1 MHLIITLCKWFLLF
15 TNLVSAVV
23 ELSDSWMQTV
33 HFAYMR
39 YTAANSVWRWHH
51 IRYRIRLGAWTWI
64 YANLFP
70 LIFLLIHLMYA
81 CNYFLYLFVVCY
93 ANLTLTDLEFDLFVY
108 SCVLRMEMHFQH
120 WSNWQHFP
128 SPWDV
133 NIFVSQRWLF
143 LESNIIYMKSKLDDH
158 CGCWQSLEKFCWHRL
173 CMFILH
179 TLLCIMWTKLNE
191 QRLLNAFCMGAYS
204 GRGSMKM
211 SS

>member
-1 MHLIITLCKWFLLF
+1 MVFVIYQSCISCSRVEWQLNANGSLCVHAIYCGEFGMKMAPHTLSHSFG
-15 TNLVSAVV
+15 
-23 ELSDSWMQTV
+23 
-33 HFAYMR
+33 R
-39 YTAANSVWRWHH
+39 
-51 IRYRIRLGAWTWI
+51 WTWI

-81 CNYFLYLFVVCY
+81 CHYFLYLFVVCY

-133 NIFVSQRWLF
+133 DIFLSQRWLF

-179 TLLCIMWTKLNE
+179 TLLCIMWTKRNE
-191 QRLLNAFCMGAYS
+191 QRLLNAYS